1 MITETQET
9 HQSARTRFTTEAK
22 GVRYAY
28 RRFGQ
33 ETGVPLLFLQ
43 HFLGTMD
50 NWDPAVTDG
59 LAENRPIIL
68 FDSAGIGRSGGQTP
82 DSVAGMSRHALAFI
96 DLLGLTNVDLL
107 GFSLGGFVAQ
117 QIALDRPSLVRKM
130 ILAGT
135 APEGGEGLAPFSSE
149 VQAILARVKDNQS
162 FGEAVLKLFF
172 ASTDTSQAA
181 GRAFLERLGARSE
194 DREPPSGDQIARAQL
209 AAIQTWATSNGDRFA
224 RLREIKQPVL
234 VVNGSNDIMVPTV
247 NSFHLAQNLPNA
259 LLIVYPN
266 AGHGSQFQYPELF
279 VEHAARFLD
288 E

>member
-1 MITETQET
+1 MVETQQT
-9 HQSARTRFTTEAK
+9 HQTAPTRFTIEAK
-22 GVRYAY
+22 GIRYAY
-28 RRFGQ
+28 RRFGK
-33 ETGVPLLFLQ
+33 ETGIPLLFLQ

-59 LAENRPIIL
+59 LAKNRPIIL

-82 DSVAGMSRHALAFI
+82 NSVPEMSRHALAFV
-96 DLLGLTNVDLL
+96 DLLRLTDVDLL
-107 GFSLGGFVAQ
+107 GFSLGGYVAQ

-135 APEGGEGLAPFSSE
+135 APEGGEGLAPFSSA
-149 VQAILARVKDNQS
+149 VQGIFAQAKEKPQGETLLA
-162 FGEAVLKLFF
+162 LFF
-172 ASTDTSQAA
+172 PPAASSQAA
-181 GRAFLERLGARSE
+181 GRAFLQRLGARSE

-209 AAIQTWATSNGDRFA
+209 TAIQTWATFNGDRFA

-247 NSFHLAQNLPNA
+247 NSFHLSQNLPNA

-279 VEHAARFLD
+279 VENASRFLD